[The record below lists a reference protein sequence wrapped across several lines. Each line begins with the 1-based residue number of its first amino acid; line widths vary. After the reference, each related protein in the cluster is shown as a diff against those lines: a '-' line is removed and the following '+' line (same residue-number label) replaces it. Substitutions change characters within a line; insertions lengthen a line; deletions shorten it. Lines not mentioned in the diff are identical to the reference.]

1 MDTSHERDILIP
13 SRTLKEH
20 DFTNLT
26 ADQAATS
33 AVLDWRMFFA
43 WHLGNVWIFFFHSL
57 PLAVLGLIVTIT
69 LEILFF
75 RPRH

>member
-33 AVLDWRMFFA
+33 RLRKKRF
-43 WHLGNVWIFFFHSL
+43 GGPQRHSNRAL
-57 PLAVLGLIVTIT
+57 
-69 LEILFF
+69 
-75 RPRH
+75 